1 MVRFYIVRMIWFALR
16 RLQHHV
22 AAGLP
27 VTLTFVQAEAP
38 EFRYSGGGVP
48 KGAVII
54 VALALL
60 YLLPTMLAF
69 VGGKRRRWKILLI
82 NALLGWTIIGWVVA
96 MLMVWAYEAP
106 DPA

>member
-1 MVRFYIVRMIWFALR
+1 MRI
-16 RLQHHV
+16 
-22 AAGLP
+22 P
-27 VTLTFVQAEAP
+27 VQLADTS

-60 YLLPTMLAF
+60 YLLPSMLAF
-69 VGGKRRRWKILLI
+69 SGGKRRRWKILGL
-82 NALLGWTIIGWVVA
+82 NVALGWTIIGWIAA

-106 DPA
+106 EFPDEASRP